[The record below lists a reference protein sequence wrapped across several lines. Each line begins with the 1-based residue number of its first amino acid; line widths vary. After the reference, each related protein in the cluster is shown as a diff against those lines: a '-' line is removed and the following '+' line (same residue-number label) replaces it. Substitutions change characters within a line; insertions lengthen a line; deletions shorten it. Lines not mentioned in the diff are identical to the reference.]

1 MCVSHDSLL
10 SIVIPRN
17 FVSLTCLIISSPILT
32 SNSAVT
38 IISITRFKVYKAT
51 FFHIYVKFVYIHIV
65 INFSQNFICSFK
77 CQQCCLTSD
86 KYIGIISKEN
96 EFTLITCVTYVI
108 YIN

>member
-38 IISITRFKVYKAT
+38 V
-51 FFHIYVKFVYIHIV
+51 
-65 INFSQNFICSFK
+65 FSLLVLPGLNS
-77 CQQCCLTSD
+77 
-86 KYIGIISKEN
+86 
-96 EFTLITCVTYVI
+96 
-108 YIN
+108 

>member
-38 IISITRFKVYKAT
+38 VFSLLVAT
-51 FFHIYVKFVYIHIV
+51 NKYL
-65 INFSQNFICSFK
+65 FS
-77 CQQCCLTSD
+77 
-86 KYIGIISKEN
+86 YSK
-96 EFTLITCVTYVI
+96 
-108 YIN
+108 